1 MATGKDRPWS
11 TFIGMSDINSQSTPP
26 QMEWIT
32 SGPPNYVNWVFGAPE
47 TQQSYWPGHT
57 CAVIQKENYKDDVN
71 WSCKGGFSTRNPC
84 FGITLE

>member
-32 SGPPNYVNWVFGAPE
+32 SGTPNYVNWVFGAPE
-47 TQQSYWPGHT
+47 TQQGYWPGHT

-71 WSCKGGFSTRNPC
+71 WSCKGGFSTINTFFR
-84 FGITLE
+84 